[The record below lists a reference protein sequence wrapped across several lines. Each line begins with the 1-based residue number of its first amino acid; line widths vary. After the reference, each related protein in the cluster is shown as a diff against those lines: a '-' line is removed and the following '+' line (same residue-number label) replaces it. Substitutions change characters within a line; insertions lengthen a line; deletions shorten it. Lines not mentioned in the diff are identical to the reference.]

1 MGLKMLCVVVLVCV
15 VQNVLG
21 GHHGG
26 HHWNYAAC
34 TGPKTWA
41 GDCKGKAQSPINI
54 NLTDVGDIGF
64 HEGKKIT
71 YHNYWKQPKEVS
83 FTMHN
88 NGHALQFDIP
98 RNTQYKL
105 KTGTN
110 VYVPL
115 QVHIH
120 FDPVTGRGSE
130 HTLNNKKYFA
140 EIHIVHKNAK
150 YTTKKQIMG
159 HKDGLFVIGMFV
171 DRVKPVT
178 RHASDLDFNTYQW
191 TRHNAQVKFPNSG
204 TSFIMKMFGLGTKK
218 CRYPGQSIKIKSFP
232 LAWVLPTVGRKG
244 AKYEYV
250 NYRGSLT
257 TPPCSEIVDW
267 VVITGTTLQVSQGV
281 ANIFKSVKNGGR
293 RPMAGNNRPVQRL
306 NGRKLYGVK
315 GML

>member
-15 VQNVLG
+15 VHNVLG
-21 GHHGG
+21 GHH
-26 HHWNYAAC
+26 WDYASE
-34 TGPKTWA
+34 GPKTWTGA
-41 GDCKGKAQSPINI
+41 CLGKSQSPINI
-54 NLTDVGDIGF
+54 NLKDLKQSKTSKAAHKVWF
-64 HEGKKIT
+64 
-71 YHNYWKQPKEVS
+71 HNYWTVPTGTYKI
-83 FTMHN
+83 HN
-88 NGHALQFDIP
+88 NGHALQIDLP
-98 RNTQYKL
+98 ANTTYRLNKGRH
-105 KTGTN
+105 TYT
-110 VYVPL
+110 PL
-115 QVHIH
+115 QIHIH
-120 FDPVTGRGSE
+120 FDPITGRGSE

-140 EIHIVHKNAK
+140 EIHIVHKNSK